1 MSNIPRYDPSAA
13 PSSSTSSDPLSLLN
27 AKIAERQ
34 SKRKASALNSTE
46 EVVPSTF
53 SNSITTTNETA
64 ELGGWVPAAGESPIE
79 REKRE
84 RKEKRALKL
93 GLPMPSSYSPAQA
106 QAPPSAYSAPPPP
119 PPVNSYTY
127 SAPPLT
133 ESGEVAE
140 WKPAAGESPAEREKR
155 EKREKRQKLL
165 AAIGNNAEASGTPS
179 GNLPATYQQQQQDE
193 GNYNGQ
199 QSNYENS
206 YDQTNSAAPGGVPS
220 IHPSRLAQLPHG
232 QRPKKEKDP
241 NKEKTP
247 ARKKYLKRKKDRK
260 AGKKAGEPSK
270 KRIKLDGEGGVEGT
284 EDGSG
289 DSDGDSDDD
298 DDASSVAASTTT
310 KVVATPAPIPSTA
323 PATPFDS
330 LSNEEKQ
337 VIIQAKKLERT
348 LARQAKKQLVRELK
362 ASGKE
367 VPVEMKK
374 PTPRVIPAP
383 VPTVVAKTS
392 EELSL
397 EEQAK
402 AAEELAREAKILEV
416 RAARLEEKRS
426 KRLNRKNPI
435 PVDPTPASTSA
446 VAMEVDINSTPS
458 TSSTPHLIPAG
469 AEIELPPPQIASHLH
484 SADPVPS
491 SSMLPSVPLEPL
503 YRLPSA
509 TRPSAPSNQ
518 ILTELGGRVHE
529 SVRRKM
535 VVDPEGKGSLA
546 FDEKKE
552 EEDEMVEVATA
563 GKGGEKYGI
572 SQRGTKRLKEMGVT
586 EVFAGMSILLLNGS

>member
-1 MSNIPRYDPSAA
+1 MSNIPRYDPSAI
-13 PSSSTSSDPLSLLN
+13 PSTSNSSDPLSLLN

-34 SKRKASALNSTE
+34 SKRKASALSPTE
-46 EVVPSTF
+46 AGVLSAS
-53 SNSITTTNETA
+53 SNLITTTNEAA

-93 GLPMPSSYSPAQA
+93 GLPMPSSYSQAPA
-106 QAPPSAYSAPPPP
+106 QAPPSSYSAPPPR

-165 AAIGNNAEASGTPS
+165 AAIGSNTESSGTAS
-179 GNLPATYQQQQQDE
+179 GNLPATYQQQAQDE
-193 GNYNGQ
+193 SSYNGQ

-206 YDQTNSAAPGGVPS
+206 YDQTNSAAASGAPS

-270 KRIKLDGEGGVEGT
+270 KRIKLDGDGAVEGT

-289 DSDGDSDDD
+289 EEDGDSDEDD

-310 KVVATPAPIPSTA
+310 KVVATPAPVPSAA

-337 VIIQAKKLERT
+337 VVIQAKKLERT

-374 PTPRVIPAP
+374 PAPRVIATP
-383 VPTVVAKTS
+383 VPAVVVKTT

-402 AAEELAREAKILEV
+402 VAEELAREAKILEV

-426 KRLNRKNPI
+426 KRLNRKNPL
-435 PVDPTPASTSA
+435 PVDATPLTSA
-446 VAMEVDINSTPS
+446 TAMEVDSTSTPS
-458 TSSTPHLIPAG
+458 TSSTPHLIPTG
-469 AEIELPPPQIASHLH
+469 VELEVPPPQIPSHLH

-491 SSMLPSVPLEPL
+491 SSMLPAVPLEPL

-552 EEDEMVEVATA
+552 EEDETVEVASA

-586 EVFAGMSILLLNGS
+586 EVFAGMSTILL